1 LEDLKEILEWS
12 RRSNVKTMTA
22 DGIVFQGP
30 GYLFDVHL
38 AAGGAAADAAVYI
51 GLSTNDKKLGDF
63 DTITNTSFDHRYWPP
78 VYCPVGLYVEV
89 GTLQSISFHYMELR
103 E

>member
-1 LEDLKEILEWS
+1 
-12 RRSNVKTMTA
+12 MTA

-63 DTITNTSFDHRYWPP
+63 DTITNTSLPHRYWPP
-78 VYCPVGLYVEV
+78 VYCPVGLYVDV
-89 GTLQSISFHYMELR
+89 GTLQSITFHYMELR